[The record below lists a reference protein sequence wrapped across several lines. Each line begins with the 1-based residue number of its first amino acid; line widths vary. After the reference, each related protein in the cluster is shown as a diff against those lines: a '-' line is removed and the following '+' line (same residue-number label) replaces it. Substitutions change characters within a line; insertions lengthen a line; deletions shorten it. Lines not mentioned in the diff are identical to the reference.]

1 MDFASSR
8 GLCKFLLVLIPLLL
22 ADSWHG
28 DIHGENTS
36 NEFESLSVFVT

>member
-1 MDFASSR
+1 VNLALSHGFCD
-8 GLCKFLLVLIPLLL
+8 FLLVLVPLLL

-36 NEFESLSVFVT
+36 NEFESLSFFVT